1 FLEIFKKNIIVD
13 VVLEQSA
20 LSLKIKT
27 PLGDDAVILDR
38 LEGFEGLSM
47 PFEFVL
53 QLHSSKQ
60 DIDFGSLLGK
70 EIIASLSTQH
80 NIRYF
85 SGIAGKV
92 EQLQTIGDQQGNFKA
107 YYQIAIY
114 PKFWITKFTGDHRI
128 FQNMSA
134 ISIITSVL
142 AENGVIEIDNK
153 VSSCGQGVRE
163 FCVQYGESAFDFV
176 SRLMEEEGIFY
187 FFTHSK
193 HGHKMVLADG
203 NESAKPLPKG
213 IDLSLSQTNQLY
225 LDKIIQ
231 FNYQKQIVTKKFKTV
246 DYNYL
251 TPGTQLL
258 PQAPGDGLGG
268 TVYEFP
274 GQFGD
279 MGSGESLAN
288 YRIQEQEWAQTL
300 ANGKGTVVDFSAGKT
315 FNLQK
320 HPRDDFNQEYMLYR
334 VKHLIYQKT
343 LSEDIS
349 NEEHNAK
356 STPSLARIYENE
368 FLAFP
373 MTTPFR
379 APRITKKKRIYSNQ
393 TAIVTGP
400 GGEEVFCD
408 KLGRIK
414 IHFHWDIRNGLNE
427 NSSCWVRVAQNWA
440 GGGWGGLVTPRI
452 GMEVVVTFIEG
463 DPDRPLVIGCVY
475 NGKNTPPGY
484 TTSSPTKS
492 TFKTNSS
499 KHASGFNELR
509 FEDKA
514 GSEEIYTHAEKDVVT
529 VIENS
534 RDEKINKSNDTL
546 LIKKG
551 SKYVTLS
558 GGGTTHSLHI
568 DNGDKKI
575 KIVKGNYSVQITS
588 GNYSITLDKGD
599 MKIKV
604 NGDIKVESTKN
615 ITFKALKNIELKAGV
630 DIKVTAGKM
639 IQSKAGTDIKNKAG
653 LNIESK
659 AGVAIKNKAGTNI
672 ESKAGVAIK
681 NKAGTEI
688 QSKAGMKIQNKA
700 GMEIQSKAGMKIQ
713 NKAGMEIQ
721 SKAGMKIQNKAG
733 MEIQSKAGLQMQS
746 KAGLQMQNKAGLQ
759 MQNKA
764 GLQMQNKAGLM
775 MDNKAGLMM
784 KIQGGLMLQ
793 LKGGLMLQA
802 KGGLMGQYQGGVMCM
817 VKGVLTKIN

>member
-1 FLEIFKKNIIVD
+1 MD
-13 VVLEQSA
+13 VVLEQAA
-20 LSLKIKT
+20 LNLKVKT
-27 PLGDDAVILDR
+27 PLGTDAVILDR
-38 LEGFEGLSM
+38 LEGFEGLAM

-60 DIDFGSLLGK
+60 DIDFASLLGK
-70 EIIASLSTQH
+70 EIVASLSTH
-80 NIRYF
+80 KNTRHF

-107 YYQIAIY
+107 YYQITIY
-114 PKFWITKFTGDHRI
+114 PKFWRAKFTSDHRI
-128 FQNMSA
+128 FQDMSA
-134 ISIITSVL
+134 IAIITSVL
-142 AENGVIEIDNK
+142 KENGVLEIENK
-153 VSSCGQGVRE
+153 VASCGQGVRD

-187 FFTHSK
+187 FFTHSE

-203 NESAKPLPKG
+203 NESAKPLPQG
-213 IDLSLSQTNQLY
+213 IDLSLSQTNQFH
-225 LDKIIQ
+225 LDKVIQ
-231 FNYQKQIVTKKFKTV
+231 FNYQKQIVTKEFKTV

-251 TPGTQLL
+251 TPGTKLL
-258 PQAPGDGLGG
+258 PHAPGDGLGG

-274 GQFGD
+274 GQFED

-300 ANGKGTVVDFSAGKT
+300 TNGKSTVVDFAAGKT
-315 FNLQK
+315 FTLQQ

-334 VKHLIYQKT
+334 IKHSIYQKT
-343 LSEDIS
+343 LPEDIP

-356 STPSLARIYENE
+356 NTPSLAKIYENE
-368 FLAFP
+368 FSAFP
-373 MTTPFR
+373 ITTPFR

-408 KLGRIK
+408 QYGRIK
-414 IHFHWDIRNGLNE
+414 IHFHWDIRNGFNE
-427 NSSCWVRVAQNWA
+427 HSSCWVRVAQNWA

-475 NGKNTPPGY
+475 NGKNTPPDY

-492 TFKTNSS
+492 TFKTHSS

-514 GSEEIYTHAEKDVVT
+514 GAEEIYTHAQKDVVT

-551 SKYVTLS
+551 SKFVTLKGS
-558 GGGTTHSLHI
+558 KTTHSLHI
-568 DNGDKKI
+568 DNGNKKI
-575 KIVKGNYSVQITS
+575 KIVKGNYSVEITS
-588 GNYSITLDKGD
+588 GNYKITLDKGN

-604 NGDIKVESTKN
+604 NGNIKVDSTKN
-615 ITFKALKNIELKAGV
+615 ISFSALKNIKLKAGV
-630 DIKVTAGKM
+630 DITMKAGKK
-639 IQSKAGTDIKNKAG
+639 IQSKAGTNIKNKAG

-659 AGVAIKNKAGTNI
+659 AGVMIKNKAG
-672 ESKAGVAIK
+672 K
-681 NKAGTEI
+681 EI
-688 QSKAGMKIQNKA
+688 QSKAGMKIQNKAGMEIQNKA

-721 SKAGMKIQNKAG
+721 NKAGMEIQNKAGMKIQNKAG
-733 MEIQSKAGLQMQS
+733 LQMQNQAGLQLQS
-746 KAGLQMQNKAGLQ
+746 KAGLQMQNKAGL
-759 MQNKA
+759 
-764 GLQMQNKAGLM
+764 M
-775 MDNKAGLMM
+775 MENKAGLMM
-784 KIQGGLMLQ
+784 KVE
-793 LKGGLMLQA
+793 GGLMLQA
-802 KGGLMGQYQGGVMCM
+802 KGGLTGQYQGGVMCM